1 MANEATDFGRLGGAH
16 VGQAFDYWVDA
27 CQRTILF
34 WDVMRKRG
42 NIALEHYREGK
53 PPVLKFDYETVLDG
67 RTFDRPVNYAL
78 LRILPQAGARIDPK
92 KRPFVI
98 VDPRAGHGPG
108 IGGFKEAS
116 QIGVAMRAGHPCYFV
131 SFYPDP
137 VPGQRIEDIARA
149 EAEFVKRVAQMH
161 PQSGG
166 KPVVIGNCQAGW
178 AIMLMGAAAPD
189 VAGVICIAGS
199 PLSYW
204 AGTRGK
210 HPMRYTGGMLGGSWL
225 ASMVGDLGH
234 DTFDGVHL
242 VSNFESL
249 DPANTY
255 WTKPYTLYSKV
266 DTEEPRYLDFERWWG
281 GHFFMTREE
290 MRFIADELF
299 VGNKLTKGTVV
310 SSEGRRIDLKAIRA
324 PIVVIASWGDNVTP
338 PQQALN
344 WITDLYDSVDELRA
358 NDQTIVYTLHDSI
371 GHLGIFVSAKVA
383 LKQHKEVVNTIELI
397 DTLPPGLYEM
407 IIEETHTKGAGTDR
421 EHDEYR
427 VRFEERSIDDI
438 RAMDD
443 GREDERAFAAVAQVS
458 EINEGLYNTFLSPFV
473 KSSSNEIMARYLR
486 IAHPE
491 RMGRLLMSD
500 LNVAMWPLRWAADLV
515 RANRRPVPQDNALLA
530 AEKRFSTQIEE
541 SLDAYR
547 KWRDDLTEQLFFS
560 IYGSPF
566 VEALTGMR
574 AAHADSVKP
583 RPRNWDLELVLQSK
597 LEHVRAAADKGGVPE
612 GIIRILMACTQL
624 GGGVNAD
631 AALLAAQARRQH
643 PSLKGLSHDEIKQ
656 MVRRQDLLVRLDPEL
671 ALASLPR
678 LLPTQKSRD
687 EAIGFVNDLC
697 ASIDGVRPEV
707 VSLLERV
714 TGQLKRAPR
723 GEGIPEDTAREK
735 SIAAAERKPAQP
747 HH

>member
-1 MANEATDFGRLGGAH
+1 MANEATDLGRVGAAH
-16 VGQAFDYWVDA
+16 FGQAFDYWIDA

-67 RTFDRPVNYAL
+67 RTLDRPVNYAL

-149 EAEFVKRVAQMH
+149 EAEFVNRVAQMH

-178 AIMLMGAAAPD
+178 AIMLMSAAAPD

-225 ASMVGDLGH
+225 ASLVGDLGH

-242 VSNFESL
+242 VSNFEYL

-255 WTKPYTLYSKV
+255 WTKPYNLYSKV

-290 MRFIADELF
+290 MRFITDELF

-310 SSEGRRIDLKAIRA
+310 SSEGRRIDLKAIQSAHRRDRVLGRQRHA
-324 PIVVIASWGDNVTP
+324 AS
-338 PQQALN
+338 A
-344 WITDLYDSVDELRA
+344 
-358 NDQTIVYTLHDSI
+358 
-371 GHLGIFVSAKVA
+371 
-383 LKQHKEVVNTIELI
+383 
-397 DTLPPGLYEM
+397 
-407 IIEETHTKGAGTDR
+407 GAQLDHR
-421 EHDEYR
+421 
-427 VRFEERSIDDI
+427 
-438 RAMDD
+438 
-443 GREDERAFAAVAQVS
+443 
-458 EINEGLYNTFLSPFV
+458 
-473 KSSSNEIMARYLR
+473 
-486 IAHPE
+486 
-491 RMGRLLMSD
+491 
-500 LNVAMWPLRWAADLV
+500 PL
-515 RANRRPVPQDNALLA
+515 
-530 AEKRFSTQIEE
+530 
-541 SLDAYR
+541 
-547 KWRDDLTEQLFFS
+547 
-560 IYGSPF
+560 
-566 VEALTGMR
+566 
-574 AAHADSVKP
+574 
-583 RPRNWDLELVLQSK
+583 
-597 LEHVRAAADKGGVPE
+597 
-612 GIIRILMACTQL
+612 
-624 GGGVNAD
+624 
-631 AALLAAQARRQH
+631 
-643 PSLKGLSHDEIKQ
+643 
-656 MVRRQDLLVRLDPEL
+656 
-671 ALASLPR
+671 
-678 LLPTQKSRD
+678 
-687 EAIGFVNDLC
+687 
-697 ASIDGVRPEV
+697 
-707 VSLLERV
+707 
-714 TGQLKRAPR
+714 
-723 GEGIPEDTAREK
+723 
-735 SIAAAERKPAQP
+735 
-747 HH
+747 

>member
-1 MANEATDFGRLGGAH
+1 MPKEAMNSGRADVPHL
-16 VGQAFDYWVDA
+16 GQAFDYWIDA

-42 NIALEHYREGK
+42 NIALEHYRQGR
-53 PPVLKFDYETVLDG
+53 PPVLKFEYETLLDG
-67 RTFDRPVNYAL
+67 RTLERPVNYAL
-78 LRILPQAGARIDPK
+78 LRILPQPGTRIDPR

-137 VPGQRIEDIARA
+137 VPGQRIEDIAHA
-149 EAEFVKRVAQMH
+149 EAEFVRRVAQMH
-161 PQSGG
+161 PHSSG
-166 KPVVIGNCQAGW
+166 KPVVVGNCQAGW
-178 AIMLMGAAAPD
+178 AIMLMSAAAPD
-189 VAGVICIAGS
+189 VAGVICVAGS

-225 ASMVGDLGH
+225 AALMSDLGH
-234 DTFDGVHL
+234 EIFDGVHL
-242 VSNFESL
+242 VSNFEHL

-255 WTKPYTLYSKV
+255 WTKPYNLYSKV
-266 DTEEPRYLDFERWWG
+266 DTEEPRYLEFERWWG
-281 GHFFMTREE
+281 GHFLLTREE
-290 MRFIADELF
+290 MRFIVDELF
-299 VGNKLTKGTVV
+299 VGNKLTKGTIV
-310 SSEGRRIDLKAIRA
+310 SSTGRRIDLKAIRA
-324 PIVVIASWGDNVTP
+324 PIVVIASWGDNITP

-358 NDQTIVYTLHDSI
+358 NDQTIVYTLHDTI

-383 LKQHKEVVNTIELI
+383 LKQHKEVVGTIELI

-407 IIEETHTKGAGTDR
+407 IIEETNTKSAGTER
-421 EHDEYR
+421 EHEEYR

-458 EINEGLYNTFLSPFV
+458 QINEGLYNTFLSPFV
-473 KSSSNEIMARYLR
+473 SNCSNEVMARYLR

-491 RMGRLLMSD
+491 RMGRLLLSD

-515 RANRRPVPQDNALLA
+515 RSNRRPVAQDNALLA
-530 AEKRFSTQIEE
+530 VEKTVSDQIEQ

-547 KWRDDLTEQLFFS
+547 KFRDDLTEQLFFS
-560 IYGSPF
+560 IYRSPL
-566 VEALTGMR
+566 VEALAGMR
-574 AAHADSVKP
+574 APHADAVKP
-583 RPRNWDLELVLQSK
+583 RARNQHLEVLLQSK
-597 LEHVRAAADKGGVPE
+597 LEDIRAAADKGGVPE
-612 GIIRILMACTQL
+612 AILRILLACTQI

-631 AALLAAQARRQH
+631 AAVLAAEARRQH
-643 PSLKGLSHDEIKQ
+643 HVLKTLSHEEIKQ
-656 MVRRQDLLVRLDPEL
+656 IVRRQALLVRLDPEL
-671 ALASLPR
+671 ALASLPK
-678 LLPTQKSRD
+678 LLPTAKSRD
-687 EAIGFVNDLC
+687 DAMDFVRDLC
-697 ASIDGVRPEV
+697 DRLDEVRPEV
-707 VSLLERV
+707 MSM
-714 TGQLKRAPR
+714 LKRVERLLGQAPR
-723 GEGIPEDTAREK
+723 MEEIAQETRMESP
-735 SIAAAERKPAQP
+735 AAAPERKPAER